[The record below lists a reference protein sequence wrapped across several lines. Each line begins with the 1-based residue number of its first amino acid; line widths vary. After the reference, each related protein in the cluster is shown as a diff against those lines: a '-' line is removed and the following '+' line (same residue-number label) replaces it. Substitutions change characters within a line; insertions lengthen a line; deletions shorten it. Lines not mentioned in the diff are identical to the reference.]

1 MSDKKEKAVTD
12 GEILACFGR
21 DKEAGLRLFLRRYE
35 KAIYAHLR
43 TILREDRDT
52 DDAYQNS
59 CMKIYSHLSRFEGRS
74 GLFTWAYRI
83 ATNEALDILRQR
95 KRRRTYDLSERQ
107 ELATGAAVNYDALM
121 EVFHQAID
129 RLPPQ
134 QQLVFQLRYFGDQ
147 SYEEIAEG
155 TGTSVGGLKANY
167 HHARKKIETFI
178 LEQNIS

>member
-1 MSDKKEKAVTD
+1 MSVKKENAVTD
-12 GEILACFGR
+12 REILECFAR
-21 DKEAGLRLFLRRYE
+21 DKEAGLRLFLDRYE
-35 KAIYAHLR
+35 RALYAHLR
-43 TILREDRDT
+43 TILREDGDT

-59 CMKIYSHLSRFEGRS
+59 CLKIYSNLSRFEGRS

-83 ATNEALDILRQR
+83 ATNEALSILRQR
-95 KRRRTYDLSERQ
+95 KRRRSYAINE
-107 ELATGAAVNYDALM
+107 ELNTATDVNVNYDALL
-121 EVFHQAID
+121 EVFHRAID

-167 HHARKKIETFI
+167 HHARKKIETYI
-178 LEQNIS
+178 IEQNIL